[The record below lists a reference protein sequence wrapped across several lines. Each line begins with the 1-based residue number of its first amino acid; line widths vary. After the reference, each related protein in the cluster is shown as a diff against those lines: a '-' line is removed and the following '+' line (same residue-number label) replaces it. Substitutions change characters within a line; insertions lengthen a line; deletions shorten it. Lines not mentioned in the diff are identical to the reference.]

1 MKTRYAIA
9 ILILTLTACNEQD
22 KRPEKETTQEQT
34 SDFLWKADSLGEV
47 YFEHSTMLLPVKFD
61 AENQDSGNYYVSFY
75 PGHNNNQLYDDVA
88 QRIGKVISNEDSTS
102 YSNPGINDVSGYVG
116 NIRFDT
122 VTFPVLKRPSG
133 VSDSIVGEVSLDFF
147 AGDHVLINFRDQS
160 IQLYDDLS
168 AWSGYDFQPYEIYL
182 DHKIILPVSINK
194 AKYPFLFNPHSALF
208 VMFNPDNPPGPVS
221 IGDNTWNTPDT
232 RQVSDANPDFE
243 GILGYAF
250 LKDKIVIIAPDKQQI
265 CISDKMFE

>member
-1 MKTRYAIA
+1 MRTIYIMALLSLSFIS
-9 ILILTLTACNEQD
+9 CNKQEGD
-22 KRPEKETTQEQT
+22 SEKETTQERT
-34 SDFLWKADSLGEV
+34 SDFFWKADSLGEV
-47 YFEHSTMLLPVKFD
+47 YFEHSTMLLPVKFN
-61 AENQDSGNYYVSFY
+61 AENKDSGNYYLSFY
-75 PGHNNNQLYDDVA
+75 PGHNSNHMYSDFA
-88 QRIGKVISNEDSTS
+88 QRIGKVISNKDSTS
-102 YSNPGINDVSGYVG
+102 YSTFEINDVSGYVG
-116 NIRFDT
+116 DIRFNT
-122 VTFPVLKRPSG
+122 VTFPVSERPSG

-147 AGDHVLINFRDQS
+147 TGNHVLINFRDQA

-182 DHKIILPVSINK
+182 NHKIILTVSINK

-208 VMFNPDNPPGPVS
+208 VMFNPENPPGPVS

-232 RQVSDANPDFE
+232 RQVNDANPYFE